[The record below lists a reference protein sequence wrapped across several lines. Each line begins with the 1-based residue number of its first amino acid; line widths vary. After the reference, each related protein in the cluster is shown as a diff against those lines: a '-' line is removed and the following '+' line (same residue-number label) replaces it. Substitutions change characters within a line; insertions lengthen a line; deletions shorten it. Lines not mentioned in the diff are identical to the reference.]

1 MRVQE
6 IMTTNPTCCTP
17 EQKTNEAAKMMV
29 ECDCGELP
37 VVDQQRKPVGVV
49 TDRDIVV
56 RVVARD
62 KDPRECPVRDAMT
75 GPAVT
80 VTVETSLEDCRRL
93 MEEKQIRRIPVV
105 DKNGAVVGIVALADI
120 VRHANEDAA
129 AELVRDV
136 SAPTREPSQVGRQPH
151 WPLGIFRKL
160 PNGTRRPDPARTV
173 RFA

>member
-1 MRVQE
+1 MQVQE
-6 IMTTNPTCCTP
+6 IMTKNPACVTP
-17 EQKTNEAAKMMV
+17 EQKSNEAAKMMV
-29 ECDCGELP
+29 QCDCGELP
-37 VVDQQRKPVGVV
+37 VVDDKRKPLGVV

-62 KDPRECPVRDAMT
+62 QNPRECPVREAMT

-80 VTVETSLEDCRRL
+80 VTVDTSVEECRRL

-105 DKNGAVVGIVALADI
+105 DKSGAVIGIVALADI

-151 WPLGIFRKL
+151 
-160 PNGTRRPDPARTV
+160 
-173 RFA
+173 

>member
-6 IMTTNPTCCTP
+6 IMTENPACCTP

-37 VVDQQRKPVGVV
+37 VVDDKRKPVGVI

-62 KDPRECPVRDAMT
+62 KDPRECQIREAMT
-75 GPAVT
+75 SPAIT
-80 VTVETSLEDCRRL
+80 VAVDASLEECRRL
-93 MEEKQIRRIPVV
+93 MEENQIRRIPVV
-105 DKNGAVVGIVALADI
+105 DKSGTIVGIVALADI

-136 SAPTREPSQVGRQPH
+136 STPTKEPSQAGRQPH
-151 WPLGIFRKL
+151 
-160 PNGTRRPDPARTV
+160 
-173 RFA
+173 